1 MIITIGKPC
10 AITEKGGRSNNEDSI
25 YPLPE
30 QVTLDQKLF
39 MVCDGVG
46 GAEKGEVA
54 SSLACE
60 SIQTFFSTFLKDDPT
75 PEFIHKAVHYAEVCF
90 DSYVQEHPEAM
101 GMAATLTMAYIA
113 SSGIVLA
120 HIGDS
125 RIYHLRKGEIL
136 YQTEDHSLVN
146 SLVKLGKITPEEA
159 LTHPQ
164 RNVIIRAIQG
174 THTPTEA
181 DIITL
186 NDIQPD
192 DFLFLCTDGVLE
204 RLKNEKIAEIFNG
217 RLSVPEIKDALME
230 ACDGKTRDNFSFYII
245 PIQKVEDSMGFKQ
258 NILSFLYS
266 FI

>member
-1 MIITIGKPC
+1 MEIIKYSNIGCREINQDCLASLSFDHDKSIHIV
-10 AITEKGGRSNNEDSI
+10 ADGIGGYD
-25 YPLPE
+25 
-30 QVTLDQKLF
+30 
-39 MVCDGVG
+39 C
-46 GAEKGEVA
+46 GEIA
-54 SSLACE
+54 SKIVCE
-60 SIQTFFSTFLKDDPT
+60 SYIHGLVNNLSIDEVTKEVSKNIQTECRNLGVSKMGSTVAAVFLNGL
-75 PEFIHKAVHYAEVCF
+75 
-90 DSYVQEHPEAM
+90 Q
-101 GMAATLTMAYIA
+101 A
-113 SSGIVLA
+113 SIFWA
-120 HIGDS
+120 GDS
-125 RIYHLRKGEIL
+125 RVYVFRDKHLL

-186 NDIQPD
+186 NDIRPD

-204 RLKNEKIAEIFNG
+204 RLKNDKIAEIFNG

-245 PIQKVEDSMGFKQ
+245 TIQIVEDSMGFKQ

>member
-1 MIITIGKPC
+1 
-10 AITEKGGRSNNEDSI
+10 
-25 YPLPE
+25 
-30 QVTLDQKLF
+30 
-39 MVCDGVG
+39 
-46 GAEKGEVA
+46 
-54 SSLACE
+54 
-60 SIQTFFSTFLKDDPT
+60 
-75 PEFIHKAVHYAEVCF
+75 
-90 DSYVQEHPEAM
+90 M
-101 GMAATLTMAYIA
+101 GMATTLTMAYIA

-245 PIQKVEDSMGFKQ
+245 PIQKWKIAWVLSKIFSLFF
-258 NILSFLYS
+258 ILLYK
-266 FI
+266 